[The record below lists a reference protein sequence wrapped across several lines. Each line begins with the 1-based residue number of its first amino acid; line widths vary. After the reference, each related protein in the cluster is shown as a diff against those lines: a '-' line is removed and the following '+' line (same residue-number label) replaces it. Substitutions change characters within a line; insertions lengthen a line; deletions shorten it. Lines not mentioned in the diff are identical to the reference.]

1 MVFNNRK
8 FKLIKINGSFSG
20 KKKFD
25 KSENVHSSMS
35 ASSNITHGALMAL
48 IGSWK
53 SWVGTVALIISQNPE
68 SDTRIFVRTPPPSS
82 SVTLVLPP

>member
-8 FKLIKINGSFSG
+8 FKSIKINGSFSG

-25 KSENVHSSMS
+25 EGENEPASMS
-35 ASSNITHGALMAL
+35 ARSNFTPGALMAL

-53 SWVGTVALIISQNPE
+53 SWVGAVALIISQNPK